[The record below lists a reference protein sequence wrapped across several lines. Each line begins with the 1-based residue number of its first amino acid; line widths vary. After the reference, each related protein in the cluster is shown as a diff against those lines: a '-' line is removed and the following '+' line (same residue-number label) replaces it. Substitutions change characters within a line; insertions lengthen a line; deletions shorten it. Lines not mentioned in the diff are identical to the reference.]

1 MYSLGIDLGGTN
13 IVASVV
19 DDQFNIISTA
29 KTKTNAPRPANA
41 IFDDVEKVCREAVRE
56 AKLTMSD
63 LVAVGMGS
71 PGTCNADGVIEFANN
86 LAFNNVPARE
96 MLRERLG
103 VDNVFV
109 ENDAKSNYGYDVKI
123 VYLDIKTPVALKR
136 YKLTRRKHP
145 YADRFNGDIAA
156 ALAYEKEIL
165 APLRLRADYVI
176 DTSDAAPNQLRTRL
190 AQILLGSDKD
200 MMNIH
205 VMSFG
210 FKHGIPSEA
219 DFVIDVRCL
228 PNPYWVEALRS
239 KTGLDQEVKDYVFS
253 FKESEELLQ
262 KLIGLLDFL
271 NPLYIREGKS
281 QIVFAIGCTGGN
293 HRSVAI
299 AEALKDHFES
309 RWDNVT
315 VHHRDINRG

>member
-1 MYSLGIDLGGTN
+1 MEVAAQIGYPVVLRPAYTLGGTGGGFVDN
-13 IVASVV
+13 EEQLREMMRHALFLSPVHHRKVAIVV
-19 DDQFNIISTA
+19 D
-29 KTKTNAPRPANA
+29 
-41 IFDDVEKVCREAVRE
+41 VRSSE
-56 AKLTMSD
+56 
-63 LVAVGMGS
+63 
-71 PGTCNADGVIEFANN
+71 
-86 LAFNNVPARE
+86 
-96 MLRERLG
+96 
-103 VDNVFV
+103 VFENFIKSV
-109 ENDAKSNYGYDVKI
+109 NDAKSNYGYDVKI

-165 APLRLRADYVI
+165 APLRLRADHVI

-239 KTGLDQEVKDYVFS
+239 KTGLDKEVKDYVFS